1 MKICL
6 VSPYDYAY
14 PGGVVSHVKQLANQL
29 TLKGHQ
35 VKIIAPVH
43 SVPEGSEH
51 LIAMGR
57 PIPFP
62 GVDTVTR
69 ISLSVWLTA
78 RVRKVLKKE
87 QFDVIHLHEPL
98 SPFVPLAV
106 LRESES
112 LNIGT
117 FHAFHGSKHIYR
129 FTGFLLRPFHNK
141 LHGHIAVSEPARKF
155 INKSFPADYTII
167 PNGIDYEH
175 FNKPLSKLPQFDD
188 GKINLLFVGRLEK
201 RKGLP
206 NLLNAYAILK
216 WRYPNLRLI
225 IVGPGTLNFDCH
237 SIISSR
243 NLQDLVFVGGVSY
256 DELPRY
262 YQTADIFCAP
272 SLGGESF
279 GIVLL
284 EAMAAR
290 TPTIA
295 SNIDGYREVLT
306 DGKEGLLIEPDN
318 PEDLADGISKL
329 IDDPALRS
337 KMKLAGPKTAVK
349 YRWEVIAD
357 QVEEYYVQ
365 LLSSR

>member
-6 VSPYDYAY
+6 VSPYDYIY
-14 PGGVVSHVKQLANQL
+14 PGGVVSHVKHLASQLI
-29 TLKGHQ
+29 LKGHQ

-43 SVPEGSEH
+43 SVPEGSDN

-62 GVDTVTR
+62 GIDTVTR

-78 RVRKVLKKE
+78 RVRKILKE
-87 QFDVIHLHEPL
+87 ESFDVIHLHEPL
-98 SPFVPLAV
+98 SPFVPLVV

-112 LNIGT
+112 VNIGT

-129 FTGFLLRPFHNK
+129 FTGFLLKPFHNK
-141 LHGHIAVSEPARKF
+141 LRGHIAVSESAKTF

-167 PNGIDYEH
+167 PNGIDFEH
-175 FNKPLSKLPQFDD
+175 FNNRSSKLPQFDD
-188 GKINLLFVGRLEK
+188 GKMNLLFVGRLEK

-206 NLLNAYAILK
+206 NLLNAYAVLK
-216 WRYPNLRLI
+216 WRYPDLRLI

-237 SIISSR
+237 SIISAR
-243 NLQDLVFVGGVSY
+243 NLQDITFVGGVSY
-256 DELPRY
+256 KELPKY

-284 EAMAAR
+284 EAMAAG
-290 TPTIA
+290 TPIIA
-295 SNIDGYREVLT
+295 SNIDGYKDVLT
-306 DGKEGLLIEPDN
+306 DQKEGLLVEPGE
-318 PEDLADGISKL
+318 PEAFADGISKL
-329 IDDPALRS
+329 IDDANLRS
-337 KMKLAGPKTAVK
+337 KMRIRGPKTAIK

-357 QVEEYYVQ
+357 QIEEYYIK
-365 LLSSR
+365 LLRTR

>member
-6 VSPYDYAY
+6 VSPYDYTY
-14 PGGVVSHVKQLANQL
+14 PGGVVSHIKQLASQL
-29 TLKGHQ
+29 TLKGHT

-43 SVPEGSEH
+43 SVPEGSEN

-69 ISLSVWLTA
+69 ISLSIWLTS
-78 RVRKVLKKE
+78 RVRKVLQKE

-106 LRESES
+106 LLESNS
-112 LNIGT
+112 VNIGT
-117 FHAFHGSKHIYR
+117 FHAFHGSKHIYQ
-129 FTGFLLRPFHNK
+129 FTKYLLRPFHKK
-141 LHGHIAVSEPARKF
+141 LDGHIAVSEPARKF
-155 INKSFPADYTII
+155 IHKSFPADYTII
-167 PNGIDYEH
+167 PNGIDYNH
-175 FNKPLSKLPQFDD
+175 FNKVKPTLNQFDD

-216 WRYPNLRLI
+216 WHYPQLRLI

-243 NLQDLVFVGGVSY
+243 NLQDLVFATGVSY
-256 DELPRY
+256 DELPQY
-262 YQTADIFCAP
+262 YQAADIFCAP

-284 EAMAAR
+284 EAMAAG
-290 TPTIA
+290 TPIVATD
-295 SNIDGYREVLT
+295 IDGYRDILT
-306 DGKEGLLIEPDN
+306 NEKEGILVHPGN
-318 PEDLADGISKL
+318 PQSLADGISRL
-329 IDDPALRS
+329 ITDSRLRS
-337 KMKLAGPKTAVK
+337 IMSLNGPKTAAK
-349 YRWEVIAD
+349 YEWKKIAD
-357 QVEEYYVQ
+357 QIEKYYFT
-365 LLSSR
+365 LLKNN